1 MRKYNISFIIVAI
14 SMLLAETVLIGGSG
28 MGVGEWIAIIVALI
42 GIAGGIWT
50 QVVQFK
56 KDAQRIDGVNQTAN
70 SVKEDT
76 IKIEPAVARIEKNT
90 DKMKDRMLEEI
101 IPGIKIINKIEGGME
116 TLIKNVEFEEKLRN
130 DVTNAVTDPG
140 IIKSAIDVIYEE
152 NAKLNKKIA
161 ALNSRNAILENEN
174 NRLKRENSFLKN
186 MVQESSMN
194 FEEEL
199 DDGLE
204 P

>member
-1 MRKYNISFIIVAI
+1 MKKSNISFIIITI
-14 SMLLAETVLIGGSG
+14 SILLAEIVLIGGSD
-28 MGVGEWIAIIVALI
+28 MGVGEWIAIIIALI

-50 QVVQFK
+50 QVIQFK

-76 IKIEPAVARIEKNT
+76 IKIEPSVARIEKNT
-90 DKMKDRMLEEI
+90 DTMKDRMLEDI
-101 IPGIKIINKIEGGME
+101 IPGMKIINKIEGGMD
-116 TLIKNVEFEEKLRN
+116 TLIKNAEFEEKLRK

-140 IIKSAIDVIYEE
+140 IIKSAVDVIYEE
-152 NAKLNKKIA
+152 NAKLNKRVA
-161 ALNSRNAILENEN
+161 ALNSQNIILQNEN
-174 NRLKRENSFLKN
+174 NRLRRENSLLKN
-186 MVQESSMN
+186 MVREPSID
-194 FEEEL
+194 FGEEL